1 MRQCRAALIRLGGAF
16 PGNRALGVS
25 PKFQATANNRAR
37 PPTVVGK
44 SSFETS
50 PTTYSNFKGP
60 FLTRAWLRRRSFLGQ
75 WSRFSRYFLRC
86 FRVSS
91 VFDGGPGGKVG
102 SWSCGGA
109 CRVGGFDF

>member
-1 MRQCRAALIRLGGAF
+1 MSDYKYRNPIVFARAQLDPLTGEKTLHGKIWVMEEDGSA
-16 PGNRALGVS
+16 
-25 PKFQATANNRAR
+25 AR
-37 PPTVVGK
+37 
-44 SSFETS
+44 
-50 PTTYSNFKGP
+50 TYRNFKGP